1 MNLQTPADP
10 AAIPSRQAP
19 LGLFSLGNLIVGT
32 GAFVLAGI
40 VGPISADLG
49 VGIPATGQAM
59 TAYAVSTAILAPL
72 LLVATG
78 RLARRQALVLALMLF
93 AAGNLLCAAAQQLTT
108 LLLGRV
114 VMGAGAMYTPIA
126 AGLAV
131 AATPPQARGRALSFV
146 FLGISL
152 SYVIGLPM
160 GTWLTALHGWRLPV
174 QVVAGASVLMLL
186 LLAWRVPA
194 DMQSPGATFRGS
206 SALFRQRAVALPLLL
221 TLLYFTTLF
230 TLFGY
235 IGLVLQALG
244 PWSVAQVSGT
254 LLAIGLAGVAGTLL
268 GGWSTDRYGAPRTLR
283 IQLLV
288 LGLAQGLLPLAQ
300 GRYVLVLA
308 LMVAW
313 GAAGF
318 GMMPPQQ
325 ARLAAASPA
334 QAPLLLSL
342 NASMVYLGTALG
354 SVVGG
359 LAIGGLGFAQ
369 LGWSGLPFLALGLL
383 TLVGGPSR

>member
-1 MNLQTPADP
+1 M
-10 AAIPSRQAP
+10 
-19 LGLFSLGNLIVGT
+19 
-32 GAFVLAGI
+32 
-40 VGPISADLG
+40 
-49 VGIPATGQAM
+49 
-59 TAYAVSTAILAPL
+59 
-72 LLVATG
+72 
-78 RLARRQALVLALMLF
+78 
-93 AAGNLLCAAAQQLTT
+93 
-108 LLLGRV
+108 
-114 VMGAGAMYTPIA
+114 
-126 AGLAV
+126 
-131 AATPPQARGRALSFV
+131 
-146 FLGISL
+146 
-152 SYVIGLPM
+152 
-160 GTWLTALHGWRLPV
+160 
-174 QVVAGASVLMLL
+174 
-186 LLAWRVPA
+186 
-194 DMQSPGATFRGS
+194 
-206 SALFRQRAVALPLLL
+206 
-221 TLLYFTTLF
+221 
-230 TLFGY
+230 
-235 IGLVLQALG
+235 
-244 PWSVAQVSGT
+244 
-254 LLAIGLAGVAGTLL
+254 
-268 GGWSTDRYGAPRTLR
+268 R